1 MYVCFN
7 SFLRYVLS
15 RRSKTFVLFPLDAPP
30 TSPPDISLPPGY
42 QPPLFISPPK
52 TAYEVM

>member
-15 RRSKTFVLFPLDAPP
+15 RRSKTFVLFPLYAPP
-30 TSPPDISLPPGY
+30 PRPPPPGY

>member
-1 MYVCFN
+1 MSALIRFSDMFYLVIP
-7 SFLRYVLS
+7 
-15 RRSKTFVLFPLDAPP
+15 KHLFYSPYMPPP
-30 TSPPDISLPPGY
+30 TPRISASPPGY

>member
-1 MYVCFN
+1 MSALIRFSDMFYLV
-7 SFLRYVLS
+7 VP
-15 RRSKTFVLFPLDAPP
+15 KHLFY
-30 TSPPDISLPPGY
+30 SPHMPRPPGY

>member
-1 MYVCFN
+1 MSALIRFSDMFYLV
-7 SFLRYVLS
+7 VP
-15 RRSKTFVLFPLDAPP
+15 KHLFYSPYMLPP
-30 TSPPDISLPPGY
+30 APPGY

>member
-1 MYVCFN
+1 MSALIRFSDMFYLVIP
-7 SFLRYVLS
+7 
-15 RRSKTFVLFPLDAPP
+15 KHLFYSPYMPP
-30 TSPPDISLPPGY
+30 APPGY